1 MNRIRKT
8 MVAALFIFAFA
19 TFVQGYNWSAAGTFR
34 LPAASGW
41 HRYTTAG
48 RMLSAIKSTD
58 STKFDVDTYERTAWN
73 APVFRLVNSDN
84 VERSDHVACA
94 QEGERATGSNNQGSI
109 GYRYYASVRSS
120 NFQMRTDTIKLDFTP
135 R

>member
-1 MNRIRKT
+1 MKKT
-8 MVAALFIFAFA
+8 KKFLIVTIFVFVFA
-19 TFVQGYNWSAAGTFR
+19 TIVQAANWSAAGTFSI
-34 LPAASGW
+34 PARSGW
-41 HRYTTAG
+41 YRFTTAG
-48 RMLSAIKSTD
+48 TMLSAVKDSD
-58 STKFDVDTYERTAWN
+58 STKYDVDTYERTAWN

-94 QEGERATGSNNQGSI
+94 PEGERATGSNNQGSI

>member
-58 STKFDVDTYERTAWN
+58 STKFDVDTYERSARS

-84 VERSDHVACA
+84 EVRSDSVNCP
-94 QEGERATGSNNQGSI
+94 QEGERATGSNNSGTI
-109 GYRYYASVRSS
+109 GYRYYASVRPAYH
-120 NFQMRTDTIKLDFTP
+120 QVGTDTIKLDFTP